1 MAGFLMRTTF
11 WLGAVE
17 GNSDAERAR
26 WLLKSFANLLLQTNP
41 GGVVGEG
48 WTLDPRNPTVD
59 DIYMPVSNRAFI
71 LFLISKSG
79 AKLMLGYSLCGIS
92 FSKPFSYS
100 NRLYM
105 DGLFFSMIPA
115 GSSSVFGTTY
125 GQDDFIPLDATWPT
139 AFSQADYSSSSSTPS
154 LSDSYSLA
162 HRWEAGYTYHIG
174 VLTNG
179 DTILFRIWDGSYYG
193 NMIMIGPIIKTLA
206 HPTMDTLPTSKMLVW
221 RLTQYSNDLH
231 YYEAGRMSY
240 WGSNSSSGSPLV
252 GVGSRAYH
260 NSTWKCDLFRA
271 DGEHLTNY
279 TTNVFFT
286 GMTSLT
292 GTNVANA
299 TITGFYRW
307 VALCIG
313 VATDDPTANYIVR
326 GDGFKGYLDTDFIR
340 YTSTGGRLD
349 DGNFYGL
356 GNLAFGWDPS
366 NADW

>member
-1 MAGFLMRTTF
+1 MAGFLMRKAF
-11 WLGAVE
+11 WLGAAE
-17 GNSDAERAR
+17 GATAADRAK
-26 WLLKSFANLLLQTNP
+26 WLLKTFANLLLATNP

-59 DIYMPVSNRAFI
+59 DMYMPISDKAFI

-79 AKLMLGYSLCGIS
+79 AKLMLGYSLCAAK
-92 FSKPFSYS
+92 FSKPFSAS
-100 NRLYM
+100 NNLYM

-125 GQDDFIPLDATWPT
+125 GQNGFIPLDATWPT
-139 AFSQADYSSSSSTPS
+139 AFSMNDGSAVTST
-154 LSDSYSLA
+154 SLA
-162 HRWEAGYTYHIG
+162 YSWDASYTYYAGI
-174 VLTNG
+174 LTDG
-179 DTILFRIWDGSYYG
+179 DIILFRLWDGDYYG

-206 HPTMDTLPTSKMLVW
+206 HPTMDTLPTNKMLVW
-221 RLTQYSNDLH
+221 RLTQDGYNLH
-231 YYEAGRMSY
+231 CSEAARAAF
-240 WGSNSSSGSPLV
+240 WGSNSSGGSPLV
-252 GVGSRAYH
+252 SVGSSVYL
-260 NSTWKCDLFRA
+260 NPTWKCDLFRA

-279 TTNVFFT
+279 TDNVFLT
-286 GMTSLT
+286 GLTSLT
-292 GTNVANA
+292 STRVANA

-313 VATDDPTANYIVR
+313 VATDDPTANYVVR

-349 DGNFYGL
+349 DGNFYGI

-366 NADW
+366 NEDW

>member
-17 GNSDAERAR
+17 GSTTADRAK
-26 WLLKSFANLLLQTNP
+26 WLLKTFANLLLETNP

-59 DIYMPVSNRAFI
+59 DIYMPISNRAFI

-79 AKLMLGYSLCGIS
+79 AKLMLGYSLCAAK
-92 FSKPFSYS
+92 FSKPFSAS
-100 NRLYM
+100 NNLYM

-139 AFSQADYSSSSSTPS
+139 AFSLLDDPSSTPS
-154 LSDSYSLA
+154 TSTSTSLA
-162 HRWEAGYTYHIG
+162 QSWTASYTYHAGI
-174 VLTNG
+174 LTDG
-179 DTILFRIWDGSYYG
+179 DIILFRLWDGSYYG

-206 HPTMDTLPTSKMLVW
+206 HPTMDTLPTNKMLVW
-221 RLTQYSNDLH
+221 RLTQDGNTLH
-231 YYEAGRMSY
+231 CSEAMRGSY
-240 WGSNSSSGSPLV
+240 WGSSSSSSSPLV
-252 GVGSRAYH
+252 SVGSCAYYR
-260 NSTWKCDLFRA
+260 STWKCDLFRA

-286 GMTSLT
+286 GMTALT

-366 NADW
+366 NANW